1 MSGMVSAQLQDRL
14 EDQVR
19 ARTGR
24 RIRNLAVE
32 LSAQGV
38 VLRGQVSSYYVKQL
52 AQHGIREVVPD
63 LHLEN
68 SIVVEKRP
76 GLALALDGF

>member
-1 MSGMVSAQLQDRL
+1 MSGILTTQLQDQL
-14 EDQVR
+14 EHQVR

-38 VLRGQVSSYYVKQL
+38 VLRGQVRSYYVKQL
-52 AQHGIREVVPD
+52 AQHGVWDLVPD
-63 LHLEN
+63 LYLEN
-68 SIVVEKRP
+68 SIVVEKR
-76 GLALALDGF
+76 GLDL